1 MDRLTTLQIFAKVA
15 DLQSFSQ
22 AADYLRLPRATV
34 TLAVQELESSLRVK
48 LLQRTTRSVRL
59 TNEGRAAL
67 IHCRAML
74 QDMAELESIFQTN
87 APMLRGKLR
96 VDMTSSVAKD
106 VVIPR
111 LKEFLDLYP
120 QLEIEIVGA
129 DRKLDLVRES
139 IDCTIRGD
147 REVDPSLIEVPL
159 GEIRIA
165 NVASPAYLK
174 KFGVP
179 KSLSDLKNH
188 RLVKYAPVAGMN
200 PKGFQYFDG
209 AKLHEVKMPAAVT
222 VSAIDAYKMACISG
236 LGICQNPLAGVR
248 QFISGG
254 DLIEIL
260 PNFPAPSWTL
270 KIAYPNQRSVPRK
283 VRAFMEW
290 VTPLLEDHF
299 GISNKH
305 RHPA

>member
-1 MDRLTTLQIFAKVA
+1 VDRLTTLQIFAKVA
-15 DLQSFSQ
+15 DLQSFSR
-22 AADYLRLPRATV
+22 AAEYLRLPRATV
-34 TLAVQELESSLRVK
+34 TLAVQELESSLGVK

-67 IHCRAML
+67 VHCRAMI

-111 LKEFLDLYP
+111 LKEFFDLYP

-159 GEIRIA
+159 GEIRII

-188 RLVKYAPVAGMN
+188 RLVKYVPVIGMN

-209 AKLHEVKMPAAVT
+209 AKLHEVKMPGAVT

-248 QFISGG
+248 QFIRGG

-260 PNFPAPSWTL
+260 PNFQAPSWTL

-283 VRAFMEW
+283 VRAFVEW

-299 GISNKH
+299 MQ
-305 RHPA
+305 